1 MTEDEFFADCHRGL
15 HHGLWLTYVLGPMRT
30 VIAALVVVGLAI
42 GVVVLWPRSTADEP
56 PVGGATTTTST
67 STSAPADTTTTTDA
81 TTSTTVTP
89 DDHVVE
95 TVEEAEAILQ
105 ELWFGW
111 FEGIY
116 NEDEDRIREVVAT
129 EQMLEAARD
138 AFGATFESPPTREGV
153 ELEIEILRAD
163 SDCLVTWGLLDVT
176 AFRGPEAT
184 TESVQVMRWVDDA
197 WRFATSWVNRDDLWE
212 ADCEAQLSPLQ

>member
-1 MTEDEFFADCHRGL
+1 
-15 HHGLWLTYVLGPMRT
+15 MRT

-67 STSAPADTTTTTDA
+67 STSAPADTTTTTAA
-81 TTSTTVTP
+81 TTSTTATP

-95 TVEEAEAILQ
+95 TVEEAEAILR

-116 NEDEDRIREVVAT
+116 NEDEDRIREVVGNPA
-129 EQMLEAARD
+129 QIEAAVEQFGVMEFD
-138 AFGATFESPPTREGV
+138 AAPTREAIGFD
-153 ELEIEILRAD
+153 ETQILLATEN
-163 SDCLVTWGLLDVT
+163 CLAVW
-176 AFRGPEAT
+176 
-184 TESVQVMRWVDDA
+184 SNVD
-197 WRFATSWVNRDDLWE
+197 ATSLVGERNDGVHVFIRNNRNWLFISQWANRGDLWE
-212 ADCEAQLSPLQ
+212 DDCQSQLP

>member
-81 TTSTTVTP
+81 TTSTTATP

-95 TVEEAEAILQ
+95 TVEEAEAILR

-111 FEGIY
+111 FEGIF
-116 NEDEDRIREVVAT
+116 NEDEDRIREVVV
-129 EQMLEAARD
+129 LEETVETAKESFGLEFAREPRPED
-138 AFGATFESPPTREGV
+138 ITFQDS
-153 ELEIEILRAD
+153 EILR
-163 SDCLVTWGLLDVT
+163 SDQECVAVYTTLVLSGFREGSSDGVEILRWTPEGWKSLTTW
-176 AFRGPEAT
+176 A
-184 TESVQVMRWVDDA
+184 
-197 WRFATSWVNRDDLWE
+197 NRQDLWE
-212 ADCEAQLSPLQ
+212 ADCESSLP